1 MSPRAQMPR
10 AKSSEVPTDEDD
22 DVVIVGE
29 EDPGVLFC
37 AGRRARG
44 SIARE
49 RARAGMTNPKP

>member
-1 MSPRAQMPR
+1 MPR

-49 RARAGMTNPKP
+49 RARDGMTNPKP